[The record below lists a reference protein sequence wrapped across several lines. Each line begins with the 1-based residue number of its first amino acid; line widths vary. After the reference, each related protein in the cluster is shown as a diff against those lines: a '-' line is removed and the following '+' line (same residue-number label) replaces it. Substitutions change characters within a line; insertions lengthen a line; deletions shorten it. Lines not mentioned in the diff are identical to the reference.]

1 MVRNDGRARVRVL
14 HGIRFDTYDG
24 VWGGRVYGDDIIR
37 VYHIISRVCMHI
49 RIHHNIYI
57 CISLCVCVLIGVHVV
72 FCVCGFY

>member
-1 MVRNDGRARVRVL
+1 ML
-14 HGIRFDTYDG
+14 QLQGIRFDTYDG

-57 CISLCVCVLIGVHVV
+57 YMHKLVCVRTNRRTLLCVCVS
-72 FCVCGFY
+72 YS